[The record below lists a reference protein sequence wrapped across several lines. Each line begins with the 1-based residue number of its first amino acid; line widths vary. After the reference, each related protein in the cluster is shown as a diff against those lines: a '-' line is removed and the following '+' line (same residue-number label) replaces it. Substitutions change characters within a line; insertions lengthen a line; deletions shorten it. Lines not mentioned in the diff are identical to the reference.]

1 MSPLFYILSVALG
14 GAGGALFREF
24 LSRELNG
31 RTKFPA
37 GTFTANMLAS
47 FFDWSGSGASKLRDS
62 PRIRISACRYR
73 FLRNAFNIF
82 GARLGNC

>member
-47 FFDWSGSGASKLRDS
+47 FLTGVAVGLQSSGIL

>member
-47 FFDWSGSGASKLRDS
+47 FLTGVANQKKLSRPQS
-62 PRIRISACRYR
+62 T
-73 FLRNAFNIF
+73 FLRLLHSEWDFF
-82 GARLGNC
+82 LLLRKF